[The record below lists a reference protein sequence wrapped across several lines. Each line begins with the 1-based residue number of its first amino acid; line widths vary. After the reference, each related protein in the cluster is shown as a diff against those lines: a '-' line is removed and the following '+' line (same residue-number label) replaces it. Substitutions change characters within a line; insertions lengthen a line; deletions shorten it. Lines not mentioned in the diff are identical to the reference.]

1 MRQNRRKKGSPVP
14 VPEKIEVRVLDAEI
28 FGGCNYK
35 CHFCPQSQGRE
46 KEFIR
51 KLPIE
56 ILEKTMDECL
66 DYGLECVTLHGSGE
80 PTLHPQ
86 FPDYVRAV
94 KSRGLK
100 CISFTNGFRLHEKL
114 SEKLIDAEIDVLRIS
129 CIGYDR
135 ETYAKS
141 MIGGDFDRVRDNVT
155 RFAELAQG
163 TSSEVHFN
171 HLVIDNARVEFEV
184 QQYRQNWSE
193 YIRFHAPGSNV
204 HAEVW
209 KMHNWAASDKIE
221 IGYEREVR
229 KKRTCGRPFAPLI
242 QMRAGGLEKHNG
254 AVVACCM
261 VLGQDSKGVLGHTD
275 TNTIAEIVSGSKYEK
290 LRDAHRREAF
300 EEIDV
305 CANCDQLYDTPE
317 ALVWCDIPGREYQ
330 QSKNSKSLK
339 FSDYA

>member
-1 MRQNRRKKGSPVP
+1 MP
-14 VPEKIEVRVLDAEI
+14 VPEKLEVRVLDAEI

-35 CHFCPQSQGRE
+35 CHFCPQSKGRE

-56 ILEKTMDECL
+56 VLEKTMDECM

-86 FPDYVRAV
+86 FPAYVVAV

-100 CISFTNGFRLHEKL
+100 CISFTNGFRLTEKL
-114 SEKLIDAEIDVLRIS
+114 SHALVGAGIDILRIS
-129 CIGYDR
+129 CIGYDSS
-135 ETYAKS
+135 TYESS
-141 MIGGDFDRVRDNVT
+141 MIGGNFDKVRENVL
-155 RFAELAQG
+155 RFAQIAQG

-171 HLVIDNARVEFEV
+171 HLVIDNERVEFEV
-184 QQYRQNWSE
+184 EQYQKNWSG
-193 YIRFHAPGSNV
+193 YIREHVPGAKV

-209 KMHNWAASDKIE
+209 KMHNWADSDKIE
-221 IGYEREVR
+221 IGYRREER

-242 QMRAGGLEKHNG
+242 QMRAGGLERHNG

-275 TNTIAEIVSGSKYEK
+275 TQTISEIVAGDSYEK

-339 FSDYA
+339 FSDHIPK

>member
-1 MRQNRRKKGSPVP
+1 VP
-14 VPEKIEVRVLDAEI
+14 VPEKLEVRVLDAEI

-35 CHFCPQSQGRE
+35 CTFCPQSVGRE

-51 KLPIE
+51 KLPLPL
-56 ILEKTMDECL
+56 LEKTMDECL

-86 FPDYVRAV
+86 FPEYVRAV
-94 KSRGLK
+94 KARGLK
-100 CISFTNGFRLHEKL
+100 CISFTNGYRLTETL
-114 SEKLIDAEIDVLRIS
+114 SEKLVEAGIDILRIS
-129 CIGYDR
+129 CIGYDSSSY
-135 ETYAKS
+135 ESS
-141 MIGGDFDRVRDNVT
+141 MVGGDFDKVRANVL
-155 RFAELAQG
+155 RFAEIAAG

-171 HLVIDNARVEFEV
+171 HLVIDNSKIDFEV
-184 QQYRQNWSE
+184 ARYRENWSGW
-193 YIRFHAPGSNV
+193 IRERIPAASV

-209 KMHNWAASDKIE
+209 MMHNWADSDKIDLKYRRE
-221 IGYEREVR
+221 ERKR
-229 KKRTCGRPFAPLI
+229 RTCGRPFAPLI
-242 QMRAGGLEKHNG
+242 QMRAGGLGRHRG

-275 TNTIAEIVSGSKYEK
+275 TNTISEIVSGDSYEK

-300 EEIDV
+300 DEIDV
-305 CANCDQLYDTPE
+305 CAKCDQLYETPE
-317 ALVWCDIPGREYQ
+317 SLVWCDIPGREYQ

>member
-1 MRQNRRKKGSPVP
+1 MP
-14 VPEKIEVRVLDAEI
+14 VPEKLEVRVLDAEI

-35 CHFCPQSQGRE
+35 CHFCPQSVGRE

-51 KLPIE
+51 KLPMDVF
-56 ILEKTMDECL
+56 EKTIDECL
-66 DYGLECVTLHGSGE
+66 EYGLECVTLHGSGE

-100 CISFTNGFRLHEKL
+100 CISFTNGLRLTETL
-114 SEKLIDAEIDVLRIS
+114 SKRLIDEGIDILRIS
-129 CIGYDR
+129 CIGYDAA
-135 ETYAKS
+135 TYESS
-141 MIGGDFDRVRDNVT
+141 MIGGDFEKVRTNVA
-155 RFAELAQG
+155 RFAELAVG
-163 TSSEVHFN
+163 TSSELHFN
-171 HLVIDNARVEFEV
+171 HLVIDNTRIDEEV
-184 QQYRQNWSE
+184 VAYRQNWSDW
-193 YIRFHAPGSNV
+193 IRDQVPSARV

-209 KMHNWAASDKIE
+209 MMHNWADSEKIDL
-221 IGYEREVR
+221 GYRRESRVR
-229 KKRTCGRPFAPLI
+229 RTCGRPFAPLI
-242 QMRAGGLEKHNG
+242 QMRAGGLGKHRG

-275 TNTIAEIVSGSKYEK
+275 TSTIAEIVAGEEYSK
-290 LRDAHRREAF
+290 LRDAHEREAF
-300 EEIDV
+300 DEIEV
-305 CANCDQLYDTPE
+305 CKNCDQLYETPE